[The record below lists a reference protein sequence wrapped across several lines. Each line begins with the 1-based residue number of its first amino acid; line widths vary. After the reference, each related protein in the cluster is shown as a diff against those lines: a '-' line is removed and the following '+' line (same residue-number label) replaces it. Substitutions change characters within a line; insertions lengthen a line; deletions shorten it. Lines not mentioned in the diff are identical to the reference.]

1 MKYFIYQTVM
11 NILTIVFFFVL
22 LNFFREEK
30 DNTLYKLLDLEH
42 ILLILFF
49 SLTKASYNTYK
60 KKQ

>member
-1 MKYFIYQTVM
+1 M